1 LVSLVIKTFGKV
13 LNGKPCRAYADMR
26 CVGRSKIFLQ
36 TFPLMYRYLLTF
48 SVIFVNLATFLL
60 FIPRHS
66 DIFADYQDNL
76 PINPKT
82 ICRINQ
88 TFAESVING
97 GPVLHPTH
105 PSLATP
111 LTSSNILPASNHH
124 SHSNPCSENPA
135 LNDKAGWPVRLNEP
149 VSWFISYVFQ
159 GIF

>member
-82 ICRINQ
+82 ICRVNQ
-88 TFAESVING
+88 TFAESTRH
-97 GPVLHPTH
+97 L
-105 PSLATP
+105 PSLWLMGARCYTPHTP
-111 LTSSNILPASNHH
+111 LWLRPWLHQTFYR
-124 SHSNPCSENPA
+124 
-135 LNDKAGWPVRLNEP
+135 PVIIIPTVTHVVKIQRWMTKLDDL
-149 VSWFISYVFQ
+149 WD
-159 GIF
+159 